1 MLNCMICSLVK
12 NYLHYNKKPV
22 DERKKTN
29 RTSNIFR
36 EGPPHYG
43 FVQQSENEKLMQ
55 NVFMPDREKLHL
67 FVKMLRRN
75 AILKKAVV
83 HKKM

>member
-1 MLNCMICSLVK
+1 MK
-12 NYLHYNKKPV
+12 
-22 DERKKTN
+22 EKKTN
-29 RTSNIFR
+29 RTSNILR
-36 EGPPHYG
+36 EDSPHYG

-55 NVFMPDREKLHL
+55 NVFMPDKEKLHL